1 MPHAKAKLTP
11 AGRLLLVRRVLV
23 DGWKPAHA
31 AAMAGVSR
39 QTVYK
44 WLRRF
49 HDEGLSGLEDR
60 SSAPRRCPHRT
71 PPEVEARVLA
81 LRADMRKGPHLLAGR
96 LDMAPSTVHAVL
108 ARNGLSRLNRLDR
121 TTGTII
127 RYERD
132 HPGELIHIDVKK
144 LARVPDGGGWRVH
157 GRERG
162 RAGEHR
168 VQNTGFDYLHV
179 AVDDHSRF
187 AYVEVHADE
196 KGPTCAGFLTRTVER
211 FAELGVVV
219 ERVMTDNA
227 KNYVISKVFQHA
239 LGDIRHVRIRP
250 YRPQTNGK
258 AERFNRTLV
267 DEWAYRRTYTSNAD
281 RLGALKDFLVDYNYV
296 RTHSAI
302 GNRPPATRLPSTT

>member
-1 MPHAKAKLTP
+1 MSHAKAKLTP
-11 AGRLLLVRRVLV
+11 AGRLLLVRRVLEE
-23 DGWKPAHA
+23 GWPPAHA

-39 QTVYK
+39 QTVHK

-49 HDEGLSGLEDR
+49 RDEGLAGLNDR
-60 SSAPRRCPHRT
+60 SSRAHRCPHRT
-71 PPEVEARVLA
+71 SDAVEVAVLD
-81 LRADMRKGPHLLAGR
+81 LRRTSRRGPHRIAQR
-96 LDMAPSTVHAVL
+96 LDLAPSTVHAVL
-108 ARNGLSRLNRLDR
+108 ARHGLSRLSRLDR
-121 TTGTII
+121 TTGVPI

-132 HPGELIHIDVKK
+132 RPGELIHVDVKK
-144 LARVPDGGGWRVH
+144 LGRVPEGGGWRVH

-162 RAGEHR
+162 RAGELR
-168 VQNTGFDYLHV
+168 VQSTGFDYLHV

-196 KGPTCAGFLTRTVER
+196 RGETCAGFLERTKDR
-211 FAELGVVV
+211 FAEMGVDV

-227 KNYVISKVFQHA
+227 RNYTTARVFQRA
-239 LGDIRHVRIRP
+239 LGRIRHLTTRP

-267 DEWAYRRTYTSNAD
+267 DEWAYDRPYASNAE
-281 RLGALKDFLVDYNYV
+281 RLIALEEFLVDYNYV

-302 GNRPPATRLPSTT
+302 GNKPPASRLP